1 MLVSVKNFDTSY
13 VGETKNLKRRFYK
26 HNSGY
31 GSSTTND
38 IESRPWAIA
47 GYICGLGH
55 LDKVGRQQIEAK
67 WRQYNHTIVNQGR
80 TDLMAR
86 LEQGRR
92 VVQEENSS
100 MPEEENKISF
110 VQMIRRK
117 VASGGVDEG
126 GQ

>member
-1 MLVSVKNFDTSY
+1 MLVSVRNFDTSY

-26 HNSGY
+26 HNTGY

-38 IESRPWAIA
+38 IESRPWVIA

-67 WRQYNHTIVNQGR
+67 WRQYNHAIVNQGR

-92 VVQEENSS
+92 VVKEENSS
-100 MPEEENKISF
+100 MTEEENKISF

-117 VASGGVDEG
+117 VASGGVEEG
-126 GQ
+126 GR

>member
-1 MLVSVKNFDTSY
+1 M
-13 VGETKNLKRRFYK
+13 
-26 HNSGY
+26 
-31 GSSTTND
+31 
-38 IESRPWAIA
+38 
-47 GYICGLGH
+47 
-55 LDKVGRQQIEAK
+55 
-67 WRQYNHTIVNQGR
+67 NQGR